1 MGNQKLKWTA
11 EEEETLRAG
20 VGKHGTGKWK
30 NILLDP
36 EFKEKLSNRSN
47 VDLKDKWRNLSVSG
61 GFGASSATPRGKA
74 TVTNVVTPMT
84 EISPSVFVSKE
95 TVNDRLP
102 HSPPNVDNALTDK
115 MVLEALSSMKDCD
128 GSDCDAIM
136 GFVEN
141 KYNVPQSSRR
151 LISSKLRKL
160 LLQGTIEKV
169 PKGYKIKEAETGTK
183 TPTPQQH
190 DVRSRPRQDS
200 TPTIIVDT
208 VEEAAKIAAD
218 LIAEAEYKSLLAAE
232 AVKEAEKLSLIAD
245 NADVLLRS
253 LKEILDEWDDKGNNT
268 SSKS

>member
-136 GFVEN
+136 GFVE
-141 KYNVPQSSRR
+141 
-151 LISSKLRKL
+151 
-160 LLQGTIEKV
+160 V